1 MFARITTIQCDPARL
16 EEAIA
21 KLEALRPE
29 IKKLPG
35 IVDVYGAWRDDGHAV
50 VTSIYRTR
58 RAALAAA
65 PRALMIFGGL
75 AEYLNSTPRTDTYD
89 NVAHLTE

>member
-1 MFARITTIQCDPARL
+1 MFARITTFQCDPSRL
-16 EEAIA
+16 DEAVA
-21 KLEALRPE
+21 KLAALRPQ
-29 IKKLPG
+29 IKQLPG
-35 IVDVYGAWRDDGHAV
+35 IVDVYGAWRDDGHAI

-65 PRALMIFGGL
+65 PKALMLFGGL
-75 AEYLNSTPRTDTYD
+75 SEFLNSTPRTDTYD

>member
-1 MFARITTIQCDPARL
+1 MFARITTFQCDPSRID
-16 EEAIA
+16 EATE
-21 KLEALRPE
+21 KLAALKPE

-35 IVDVYGAWRDDGHAV
+35 IVDVYGAWRDDGHAI

-65 PRALMIFGGL
+65 PKALMLFGGL
-75 AEYLNSTPRTDTYD
+75 SDYLNSTPRTETYD
-89 NVAHLTE
+89 NVAHLTD